1 VATFLTN
8 LAKLG
13 LGLANGRER
22 NANWTLA
29 PEVVVVVAEVAVAEV
44 AVAEVAVAEV
54 AVAEVAVAEVAV
66 AEVAVAEA
74 AVAEAVVVE
83 AVVEAEACALAKPT
97 VNQEF
102 SLLRITRVL
111 EEAQRSSGSGHI
123 MHE

>member
-29 PEVVVVVAEVAVAEV
+29 PEVVVV
-44 AVAEVAVAEV
+44 VAEVAVAEV

>member
-29 PEVVVVVAEVAVAEV
+29 PEVVVV
-44 AVAEVAVAEV
+44 VAEV

>member
-29 PEVVVVVAEVAVAEV
+29 PEVVVVVAEV